1 VIVGFKVKSRRASV
15 HFLGNTIMILSFHP
29 CFDADVQIILGDRK
43 IDSRDLELIRKATAI
58 ILPQGCSA
66 QLYDACSS
74 SNALTFPN
82 YEMRFK
88 YPGKMGQSL
97 MFKHFRCPHPKTLI
111 WKTVKEFKRQY
122 QRPDAF
128 PHKLP
133 FLIKANK
140 AHEAEGIHLVK
151 DGHSQRAAL
160 EHLAHLERA
169 DLSGFVTQEF
179 IPTEGNVLR
188 AVIIGN
194 RIVTYWKR
202 PNRQGTII
210 TAVSRG
216 AVIDPDWRPDLQE
229 KVKAQACEFSKA
241 AGLDLAAIDFV
252 FPFSEKDPEP
262 LFLEVNYY
270 FARRGLGGTL
280 NYYRLLHQAISEW
293 LAEAGLDPKSVKL
306 V

>member
-1 VIVGFKVKSRRASV
+1 
-15 HFLGNTIMILSFHP
+15 MILSFHP
-29 CFDADVQIILGDRK
+29 CFDADVQIILGDRT
-43 IDSRDLELIRKATAI
+43 IDSRDLELIRKAKAI
-58 ILPQGCSA
+58 ILPQGCPA
-66 QLYDACSS
+66 DLYDACLSS
-74 SNALTFPN
+74 GALTFPN

-97 MFKHFRCPHPKTLI
+97 MFKHFRCPYPRTLS
-111 WKTVKEFKRQY
+111 WNTVKEFKRQF
-122 QRPDAF
+122 QGQDVF

-133 FLIKANK
+133 FLIKADK
-140 AHEAEGIHLVK
+140 AHEAEGIFLVG
-151 DGHSQRAAL
+151 DGDSQRAAL

-169 DLSGFVTQEF
+169 DLSGFVTQEVVSS
-179 IPTEGNVLR
+179 EGNVLR

-229 KVKAQACEFSKA
+229 KATAPADDFSKA
-241 AGLDLAAIDFV
+241 AGINLAAIDFV
-252 FPFSEKDPEP
+252 FPFSKEDPEP

-280 NYYRLLHQAISEW
+280 NYYRLLYQAISEW
-293 LAEAGLDPKSVKL
+293 MAEAGLDPKSVKL